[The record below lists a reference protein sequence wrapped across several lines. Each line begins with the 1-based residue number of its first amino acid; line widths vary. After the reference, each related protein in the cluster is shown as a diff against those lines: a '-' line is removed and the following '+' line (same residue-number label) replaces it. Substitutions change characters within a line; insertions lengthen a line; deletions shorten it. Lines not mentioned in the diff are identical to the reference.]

1 MDSERASMSRVDKRG
16 VQSSSSK
23 DGGHDAYP
31 FDKQNEN
38 PFQEDEEQ
46 DEDEDSIYRFREEKS
61 KPTCCEMI
69 SRCVSC
75 KHCVCLACVITLIL
89 LAVTVVKSAL
99 QSQWGS
105 NESDE
110 FGRKVD
116 KDGNVVYGR
125 RLMGLDDDGDGNLR
139 SYPTWIAKHYGWML
153 YLLAFSYT
161 LLGFRVLCSDCQK
174 ENVFLKK
181 ALDAVAFDLTFWLP
195 RKINDSWIFD
205 DGTENEVDVQK
216 YEEEQYLAH
225 EKANSC
231 SRVSLIVFFSVLF
244 SFVNPS
250 TFRGYPYVGVSM
262 VFGIGLYNFT
272 IVPAV
277 MLLKKRKQRKKSGD
291 KMVLLWSSE
300 FASSQYSMS
309 HLTRDFFFYVLA
321 MLTLALFVA
330 RDALDRVGSDEV
342 SNAND
347 ASILIGEKKT
357 RVYSVGWRC
366 GVWLCEIYASY
377 LVFRR
382 IWVLVCTYQIR
393 WKKGR
398 EEKRAER
405 KKKKDEEATKKD
417 VESNDNMAPSSSVAI
432 ITSSKD
438 ACPTPES
445 KVSVA
450 LEPPPPILVAER
462 AENGAIRV
470 SSPPKKSSPVTKDN
484 EEEEEEEEEEEKHS
498 EEEKEEAIEKREEKE
513 VDAPRIDNEI
523 RHEQEDKQEEKEEIQ
538 SPRSSFVELSFA
550 KKQLLKIERILWK
563 PWVFLFNLTIPSCPD
578 RKLNA
583 NEMNDNNTKNDNTT
597 ALPSIYFD
605 NDVDSDSDWL
615 SDSSYDSVTDINIK
629 IERKKCKR
637 RVLSIVCGMIWLA
650 ILSYAAVEFVT
661 HLCNIFVQEYGN
673 QILPIFG
680 DGTNNIGKGSFES
693 FIGSV
698 VLSFLV
704 SQSMDVHNS
713 YFLGAPKAKETA
725 TTPGNDVIFRVALFD
740 TLFNIGMPFCLVLP
754 FYKKGNYNMEVPRN
768 QTMNTAFF
776 AVVGAAIIYYL
787 VARVSMGMSIK
798 KRGRFSSA
806 KELMVAWM
814 FILTY
819 IVAVGAISAI
829 TFTNVL

>member
-125 RLMGLDDDGDGNLR
+125 RLMGLDDDDDGNLR

-309 HLTRDFFFYVLA
+309 HVTRDFFFYVLA

-484 EEEEEEEEEEEKHS
+484 EEEEEEEEEDKHS

-787 VARVSMGMSIK
+787 VARVSMGMSMK
-798 KRGRFSSA
+798 KRGGFSSA
-806 KELMVAWM
+806 TELMVAWM